1 MYQPAVQS
9 RTIYED
15 DDIIVLSKLP
25 GVLTIPDRYRQ
36 DLPNLR
42 DELRAKYGNIFVVHR
57 LDRDTSGLMVFA
69 KNAPAHRNLN
79 IQFDNV
85 TVKKV
90 YHCLVSGVVL
100 KDEIDIDIPLMNDPE
115 MPGKTKPSVRGKPSL
130 TLLKVM
136 NRFRNSTLV
145 KCLLVTGRHHQI
157 RAHCAAIG
165 HPLLVD
171 PLYGNLSEFYLSQI
185 KRRYKLKKG
194 EVEKPI
200 INRVTMHSMVLGFS
214 HPSTGQEL
222 EFTDVYPKDFAA
234 LLQLLAKYSGTD
246 IIK

>member
-1 MYQPAVQS
+1 MYRPAVQF

-15 DDIIVLSKLP
+15 EDIIVLSKLP
-25 GVLTIPDRYRQ
+25 GVLTIPDRYRK

-42 DELRAKYGNIFVVHR
+42 DELKTKYGNIFVVHR
-57 LDRDTSGLMVFA
+57 LDRDTSGIMVFA
-69 KNAPAHRNLN
+69 KNADAHRNLN
-79 IQFDNV
+79 MQFDNV
-85 TVKKV
+85 SVKKV
-90 YHCLVSGVVL
+90 YHCIVSGVVL
-100 KDEIDIDIPLMNDPE
+100 KDEIEIDIPLMNDPE
-115 MPGKTKPSVRGKPSL
+115 IPGKTKPSIRGKSSL
-130 TLLKVM
+130 TLLRVI

-171 PLYGNLSEFYLSQI
+171 PLYGNLNEFNLSQI

-200 INRVTMHSMVLGFS
+200 IARVTMHSMVLGFT
-214 HPSTGQEL
+214 HPATGEEL
-222 EFTDVYPKDFAA
+222 EFTDEYPKDFAA
-234 LLQLLAKYSGTD
+234 LLQVLNKYSTTGLNN
-246 IIK
+246 